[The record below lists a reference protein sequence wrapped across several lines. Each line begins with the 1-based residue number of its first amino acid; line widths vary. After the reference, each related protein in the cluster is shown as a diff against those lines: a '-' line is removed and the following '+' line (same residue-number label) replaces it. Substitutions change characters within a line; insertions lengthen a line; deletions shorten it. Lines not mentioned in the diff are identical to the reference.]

1 MKEADISG
9 TRGGA
14 GGPAGGG
21 VGSGGRGVVG
31 VAFAA
36 ALVVALSV
44 TAAGWFVGRGVEQ
57 TRSYDRFVTVKGL
70 AERAVTADRAVWPI
84 SFVATDDSLQVAQ
97 ETIERDT
104 RVVRAFLG
112 GHGIGGDAVEV
123 QNLTVTDQLAQA
135 YRSGPVDSRYIIEQT
150 LLVRTAAVAAVRQ
163 ATQDIG
169 ALLSEGVV
177 LGGQGYRPGPS
188 FMFTGLNEIKPE
200 MIAEATAAARAS
212 ADQFAS
218 DSGSV
223 LGSIRRANQ
232 GVFQILAA
240 DGADNMPES
249 SQMNKTVRAVVT
261 LEYFLEE

>member
-1 MKEADISG
+1 MKDMDQ
-9 TRGGA
+9 RD
-14 GGPAGGG
+14 
-21 VGSGGRGVVG
+21 GRALRG

-36 ALVVALSV
+36 AFVVALSV

-70 AERAVTADRAVWPI
+70 AERAVVADRAVWPI
-84 SFVATDDSLQVAQ
+84 SFVSTDDSLQVAQ
-97 ETIERDT
+97 EMVERDT
-104 RVVRAFLG
+104 RAVRAFLAE
-112 GHGIGGDAVEV
+112 HGLSGDAVEV
-123 QNLTVTDQLAQA
+123 QNLVVTDQLAQA

-150 LLVRTAAVAAVRQ
+150 LLVRTEDVAAVRE

-169 ALLSEGVV
+169 VLLAEGVV

-188 FMFTGLNEIKPE
+188 FMFTGLNDIKPE

-212 ADQFAS
+212 ADQFAA

-240 DGADNMPES
+240 DGAVNMDES
-249 SQMNKTVRAVVT
+249 SQINKMVRAVVT

>member
-1 MKEADISG
+1 MKNSDLS
-9 TRGGA
+9 GGA
-14 GGPAGGG
+14 
-21 VGSGGRGVVG
+21 SGGRAVLL

-36 ALVVALSV
+36 ALVVAFSV

-84 SFVATDDSLQVAQ
+84 TFVATDDSLQVAQ
-97 ETIERDT
+97 EAIERDT
-104 RVVRAFLG
+104 QVVRSFLS
-112 GHGIGGDAVEV
+112 GHGIGDNEVEV

-150 LLVRTAAVAAVRQ
+150 LLVRTADVAAVRQ

-188 FMFTGLNEIKPE
+188 FMFTGLNDIKPE
-200 MIAEATAAARAS
+200 MIAEATAAARTS